1 MTGDC
6 VTQDN
11 RTWLDAHSDHIAKW
25 MFLASTIFTSAD
37 GTVALVRG
45 DYLTGLLGLAAAL
58 ASAAGAIVSSK
69 AAKVEDDKH
78 AA

>member
-1 MTGDC
+1 MTGNC
-6 VTQDN
+6 VAQDN

>member
-1 MTGDC
+1 
-6 VTQDN
+6 VTPDN
-11 RTWLDAHSDHIAKW
+11 RSWLDAHSDHIAKW
-25 MFLASTIFTSAD
+25 MFIASTLFTSAD

-58 ASAAGAIVSSK
+58 ASAAGALISSK